1 LNTDIRSL
9 LSHLES
15 QDELERIRDKVS
27 PRFQV
32 AHIMKKRD
40 GGKALLFENV
50 VGYRTQVLSGMCGTK
65 YRLALTID
73 KTEDQLHSV
82 VNDAISRPIEPRV
95 TDDASVKEVV
105 ESPKLSSIPVLTHYE
120 KDRGPYIA
128 SGIVSAK
135 SSDGTIE
142 NVSIHRMLI
151 MDDHH
156 LTMRI
161 VPRHLYALCRM
172 AKEKGKTSLDIAI
185 AIGLHPAVLVAA
197 ASPAPFGVSEYGVA
211 NVLMNSSLKLVEIGD
226 SGLRVPADSE
236 LAFEAKMLLDR
247 DVDEGPFVD
256 LTGTYDIV
264 RKQPLVEV
272 TKVYHRREYIYQAL
286 LPGGSEHKI
295 LMGLPYEARIF
306 QAVSGTVPKVKSVNL
321 TSGGCGWLHAIVSI
335 EKQTEGDGKNALMA
349 AFGAHPSVKH
359 VVIVDADIDVNNPQ
373 DIEWA
378 IATRLQADKGLVMIQ
393 NARGSSLDP
402 SANQEDGTTTKVGID
417 ATRTLK
423 KPIEKFA
430 KARIPE

>member
-1 LNTDIRSL
+1 MNHDLRNL

-15 QDELERIRDKVS
+15 QGELERIQDKVY

-32 AHIMKKRD
+32 AHMMKERD
-40 GGKALLFENV
+40 GGKALLFENI
-50 VGYRTQVLSGMCGTK
+50 VGYRTEVLSGMCGTK
-65 YRLALTID
+65 HRLALAIE
-73 KTEDQLHSV
+73 KTEAQLHAA
-82 VNDAISRPIEPRV
+82 VNEAIDRPIEPKV
-95 TDDASVKEVV
+95 ANDGPVKEAVD
-105 ESPKLSSIPVLTHYE
+105 SPKLSSIPILTHYE
-120 KDRGPYIA
+120 KDLGPYIA

-135 SSDGTIE
+135 STDGTIE
-142 NVSIHRMLI
+142 NVSIHRMLVL
-151 MDDHH
+151 DDNH

-172 AKEKGKTSLDIAI
+172 AKEKGKNSLDIAI
-185 AIGLHPAVLVAA
+185 AIGLHPSVLIAA

-211 NVLMNSSLKLVEIGD
+211 NAMMNSSLTLTEIGD

-236 LAFEAKMLLDR
+236 LAFEAKILLNKE
-247 DVDEGPFVD
+247 VDEGPFVD

-272 TKVYHRREYIYQAL
+272 TRVYHRREYIYQAL
-286 LPGGSEHKI
+286 LPGGTEHKI

-321 TSGGCGWLHAIVSI
+321 TSGGCGWLHAVVSI

-359 VVIVDADIDVNNPQ
+359 VVIVDADIDVTNPQ
-373 DIEWA
+373 DVEWA
-378 IATRLQADKGLVMIQ
+378 IATRLQADKGLVVIP